1 MYRFK
6 HLNKGVYI
14 TYMNNNKNKE
24 KTKHTDEYYQ
34 NIDYDNFD
42 DFLCEHH
49 RGDLMRGVYDYKF
62 ERPSPIQAKSIEVIS
77 HGRDLI
83 AQAQSGSGKTGAF
96 VIGGLT
102 LIDPKLNHPQI
113 LIMANTI
120 ELAGQIY
127 SVAKEISKHLNIK
140 ISLCT
145 GGGKNNGENNRTRNL
160 VVNNLSEAESSHFIV
175 CTPGRMVDLIQRDK
189 RKKNRKG
196 ILDNLKSL
204 IIDESDVLLGEN
216 FLDQTQFILKCVPQK
231 SQICIFSATYP
242 DEVLQHTTSFM
253 SDPVRILVDRENVN
267 VEMIKNYFVNAQ
279 EEIYKYAIIVE
290 LYKRVSVC
298 QSVIFVNTIRKA
310 EELANNLRKDG
321 HSVGVIHSDLDGIE
335 RTEMLQKF
343 RLTQIRTLIA
353 TDVISRGI
361 DVQQVGLVINYDVPR
376 GDSEKYIHRV
386 GRSGR
391 FGKKGVAITLI
402 TESMYDEKNM
412 ESIEKEYNIDFMS
425 LPSIEEINEFL
436 TGTNGYTYK
445 EECCYESEGECNN
458 EESES
463 DNEEK

>member
-1 MYRFK
+1 MNVEHIIFNKLFTYNCESNSEKEIINVLQHCNVLAKSFIYEENSEMATKILFEIMYILNYLYKSIGVLKTLFGDMVKNINKYDSLIEKYHDNFFSTEKLFMSVTKLKNKTIKKQKKYIIEKIEKRFIDLNNDK
-6 HLNKGVYI
+6 SHKYLKNINILSNQLNISLNDKIIVNDQNIIASLNKYI
-14 TYMNNNKNKE
+14 
-24 KTKHTDEYYQ
+24 D
-34 NIDYDNFD
+34 NI
-42 DFLCEHH
+42 
-49 RGDLMRGVYDYKF
+49 
-62 ERPSPIQAKSIEVIS
+62 
-77 HGRDLI
+77 
-83 AQAQSGSGKTGAF
+83 
-96 VIGGLT
+96 
-102 LIDPKLNHPQI
+102 
-113 LIMANTI
+113 
-120 ELAGQIY
+120 
-127 SVAKEISKHLNIK
+127 
-140 ISLCT
+140 
-145 GGGKNNGENNRTRNL
+145 
-160 VVNNLSEAESSHFIV
+160 
-175 CTPGRMVDLIQRDK
+175 
-189 RKKNRKG
+189 
-196 ILDNLKSL
+196 
-204 IIDESDVLLGEN
+204 
-216 FLDQTQFILKCVPQK
+216 
-231 SQICIFSATYP
+231 P